1 MKLISKEHIRALM
14 EANGWS
20 IERAEGYADG
30 ETHRGRGEK
39 PSAYAQI
46 GIDEYCQ
53 GFRAGFYERPSYPS
67 PASFSDPGPARMTLR
82 KAAEIVESVDVRT
95 AAAHGG

>member
-1 MKLISKEHIRALM
+1 MKVISKEQIKALM

-30 ETHRGRGEK
+30 ETYRRRDEK

-46 GIDEYCQ
+46 GIDEYSQ
-53 GFRAGFYERPSYPS
+53 GFRAGFYERPNYPS
-67 PASFSDPGPARMTLR
+67 PANFTDFSIARMTLR
-82 KAAEIVESVDVRT
+82 KPAEVVESVDART
-95 AAAHGG
+95 VAAHGG

>member
-1 MKLISKEHIRALM
+1 MKVISREQIKALM
-14 EANGWS
+14 EENGWS

-30 ETHRGRGEK
+30 ENYRRRGDK

-53 GFRAGFYERPSYPS
+53 GFRAGYYERPNYPVPVNS
-67 PASFSDPGPARMTLR
+67 ADFGLARMTLR
-82 KAAEIVESVDVRT
+82 KAAEVVESVHAITVPV
-95 AAAHGG
+95 HSG